1 MIENVEELK
10 LCFKN
15 STEDANLKFERQT
28 EEHSKLASEFEEAKL
43 KQNADHK
50 ETLLKVDDASMQA
63 SNGVSSVS
71 DQLERLVKKTES
83 EIFERIATLNES
95 LNKTDV
101 SLKCL
106 EAKQTKCDDL
116 VSANRGLLNAMS
128 DDIGCQLQELKE
140 HEFNN
145 GQDRKNIK
153 EQIVKMQTSIN
164 LENNLT
170 KLNIQVITFYRGI
183 VSFIW
188 LVKHKYRFAKIEN
201 LCNLKHN

>member
-1 MIENVEELK
+1 M
-10 LCFKN
+10 CFKN

-28 EEHSKLASEFEEAKL
+28 EEHSKLASEFEQARL

-50 ETLLKVDDASMQA
+50 ETLLKVDEASKQA
-63 SNGVSSVS
+63 NNAVSSVS

-101 SLKCL
+101 TLECL
-106 EAKQTKCDDL
+106 EAKQTKCDGL
-116 VSANRGLLNAMS
+116 VIANRGLLNAMS

-140 HEFNN
+140 KEFNN
-145 GQDRKNIK
+145 GRDRQNIK
-153 EQIVKMQTSIN
+153 EQIVKMQTSID

-170 KLNIQVITFYRGI
+170 KQNIQVITLYHVI
-183 VSFIW
+183 VSFI
-188 LVKHKYRFAKIEN
+188 
-201 LCNLKHN
+201 